1 MKTYN
6 LTTWA
11 AHGLVA
17 YEPIVAPS
25 TEEAAAYASGML
37 KERTKDDLETLGR
50 LGVSYQLGEGDVAL
64 TELEVLDKSALTAI
78 RSWAINPTASG
89 MELASL
95 S

>member
-11 AHGLVA
+11 THGLVA

-25 TEEAAAYASGML
+25 ADEAAAFAAGML
-37 KERTKDDLETLGR
+37 KERTKYDLDTLGR
-50 LGVSYQLGEGDVAL
+50 LGLNYRLAEGEIAL
-64 TELEVLDKSALTAI
+64 TELETLDKNALRAI

>member
-11 AHGLVA
+11 AHGLVL

-25 TEEAAAYASGML
+25 ADEAAAYAAGML
-37 KERTKDDLETLGR
+37 KERTKHDLDTLAKF
-50 LGVSYQLGEGDVAL
+50 GVSYRLAEGEIAL
-64 TELEVLDKSALTAI
+64 TELEALDKKAVCAI
-78 RSWAINPTASG
+78 RSWAINSTALG
-89 MELASL
+89 IELAPS

>member
-1 MKTYN
+1 MKIYN

-17 YEPIVAPS
+17 YEPIVAHS
-25 TEEAAAYASGML
+25 DQEAAAYAAGML
-37 KERTKDDLETLGR
+37 KERTKYDLDTLGR
-50 LGVSYQLGEGDVAL
+50 LGVNYRLGEGEIAP
-64 TELEVLDKSALTAI
+64 TELETLDKNTLRAV
-78 RSWAINPTASG
+78 RSWAINSTASG

>member
-11 AHGLVA
+11 THGLVA

-25 TEEAAAYASGML
+25 ADEAAAYAAGML
-37 KERTKDDLETLGR
+37 KERTKYDLDTLAKFGVNYR
-50 LGVSYQLGEGDVAL
+50 LSEGEIAL
-64 TELEVLDKSALTAI
+64 TELETLDKNAGTAI
-78 RSWAINPTASG
+78 RSWAIKPTASG
-89 MELASL
+89 IELASL

>member
-1 MKTYN
+1 MKTYT

-11 AHGLVA
+11 THGLVA
-17 YEPIVAPS
+17 YEPILAPS
-25 TEEAAAYASGML
+25 ADEAAAYAAGML
-37 KERTKDDLETLGR
+37 KERTKYDLDTLGR
-50 LGVSYQLGEGDVAL
+50 LGVNYRLGEGEIAL
-64 TELEVLDKSALTAI
+64 TELETLDKKALCAI

>member
-11 AHGLVA
+11 THGLVA

-25 TEEAAAYASGML
+25 ADEAAAYAAGML
-37 KERTKDDLETLGR
+37 KERTKYDLDTLGR
-50 LGVSYQLGEGDVAL
+50 LGVNYRLGEGEIAMND
-64 TELEVLDKSALTAI
+64 LETLDKNALRAV

>member
-11 AHGLVA
+11 THGLVA

-25 TEEAAAYASGML
+25 ADEAAAYAAGML
-37 KERTKDDLETLGR
+37 KERTKYDLDTFGR
-50 LGVSYQLGEGDVAL
+50 LGVTFRLGEGEIAL
-64 TELEVLDKSALTAI
+64 IELETLDKHALCAI
-78 RSWAINPTASG
+78 RSWVINPTASG
-89 MELASL
+89 IELASL

>member
-11 AHGLVA
+11 THGLVA

-25 TEEAAAYASGML
+25 DDEAAAYAAGML
-37 KERTKDDLETLGR
+37 KERTKHDLDTLGR
-50 LGVSYQLGEGDVAL
+50 LGVNYRLGEGEIAP
-64 TELEVLDKSALTAI
+64 TELETLDKDAFRAV

-89 MELASL
+89 LELTTVT
-95 S
+95 